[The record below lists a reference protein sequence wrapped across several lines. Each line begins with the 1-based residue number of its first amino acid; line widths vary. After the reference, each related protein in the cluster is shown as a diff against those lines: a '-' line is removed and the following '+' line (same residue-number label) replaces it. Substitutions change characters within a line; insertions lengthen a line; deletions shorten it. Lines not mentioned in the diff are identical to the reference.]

1 MEVSM
6 KKILI
11 PALILAALPG
21 ALFAEWKVV
30 NEKSSIG
37 FTAYSRMH
45 DADGIFKKWD
55 FSGKVNDDFTGQGKI
70 SIDIV
75 SIDTNDAKRDKHLKT
90 ADFFNAPTFPKATY
104 EIKNMKV
111 AGDKVDVTGV
121 LTIMAVSKP
130 LSMTLKKT
138 LNGSGAELT
147 GQADIN
153 RIEYGVKGNSGMN
166 PIQDKAT
173 IKVKI
178 ALKK

>member
-1 MEVSM
+1 M

-45 DADGIFKKWD
+45 DVDGVFKKWD
-55 FSGKVNDDFTGQGKI
+55 FSGKVNDDLTGQGKI
-70 SIDIV
+70 SIDIA
-75 SIDTNDAKRDKHLKT
+75 SIDTNDGKRDKHLRKD
-90 ADFFNAPTFPKATY
+90 DFFNVPAFPKATY
-104 EIKNMKV
+104 EIKTMK
-111 AGDKVDVTGV
+111 ASGDKVDVTGV
-121 LTIMAVSKP
+121 LTIMGTSKP
-130 LSMTLKKT
+130 LNMSLKKNT
-138 LNGSGAELT
+138 KGSETELT

-153 RIEYGVKGNSGMN
+153 RIEFGVKGNSGMN

-178 ALKK
+178 TLKK